1 MRATRV
7 VLFKAE
13 EPRSETQRGSREA
26 ANGLTPTRTVR
37 TRCLRQRGAAQSAN
51 ASAHEQIFHAING
64 QSEAAR
70 RSAFRPANSERQG
83 SLRVDGCRPPRPCR
97 VVSAPT
103 ADAPTA
109 TAIPGAAG
117 APVQPDTAAARRQGR
132 PTLGGLA
139 GFTPQPSR
147 VRRSAR
153 GGLTST
159 YSAGDRWQ
167 KDDRSAAVAHA
178 GSCRSLTPTG
188 IKQSLDATIGA
199 GLNGGSERCGRWT
212 VGRMTVPGQ
221 RPLLSRSRE
230 RRVQRWPYS
239 VNTKSLF
246 FATL

>member
-13 EPRSETQRGSREA
+13 EPRSETHRGSREV

-51 ASAHEQIFHAING
+51 ASAHEQIFRAING

-70 RSAFRPANSERQG
+70 RSAFRPANSERQVP
-83 SLRVDGCRPPRPCR
+83 LRVDGCRPPRPCR

-117 APVQPDTAAARRQGR
+117 CTSSARHCSGSSTRPTDPGR
-132 PTLGGLA
+132 PGWL
-139 GFTPQPSR
+139 TPQPSR

-167 KDDRSAAVAHA
+167 KTPSAAVAHA

-212 VGRMTVPGQ
+212 VRRMTVPGQ

>member
-1 MRATRV
+1 MRRSVVHARQRTDSRLREPSELDVYGNAALHSLRTR
-7 VLFKAE
+7 ARMN
-13 EPRSETQRGSREA
+13 RSFTRSTVNRRPPDGLLSGQPT
-26 ANGLTPTRTVR
+26 ANGKVRFGSTVAGR
-37 TRCLRQRGAAQSAN
+37 RD
-51 ASAHEQIFHAING
+51 HA
-64 QSEAAR
+64 
-70 RSAFRPANSERQG
+70 
-83 SLRVDGCRPPRPCR
+83 

-178 GSCRSLTPTG
+178 GSCRSLTLTG